1 MNVELLLAIAA
12 IITAVGGL
20 LGTVLAS
27 SKKLAVIETEVKGVK
42 TELKE
47 VKTRLDSHNGYA
59 KMFSETSGDIASV
72 KTDIAVIKTKLE
84 YVAKQAN

>member
-27 SKKLAVIETEVKGVK
+27 NKKLAVIE

-59 KMFSETSGDIASV
+59 KKFADTSESLGEM

-84 YVAKQAN
+84 YMANKAD